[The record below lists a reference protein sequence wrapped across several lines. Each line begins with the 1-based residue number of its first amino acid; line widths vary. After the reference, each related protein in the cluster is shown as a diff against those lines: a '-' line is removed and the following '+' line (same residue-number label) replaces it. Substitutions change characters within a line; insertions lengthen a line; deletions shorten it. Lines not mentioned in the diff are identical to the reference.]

1 MIKEN
6 KKNSPI
12 KFKKIA
18 NYASRPEAEMMAVI
32 LKKHN
37 IPVLIQSEA
46 SGMFGSSAALSP
58 KGVFL
63 LVPEKNIKKAIKI
76 LPYKE

>member
-1 MIKEN
+1 
-6 KKNSPI
+6 
-12 KFKKIA
+12 
-18 NYASRPEAEMMAVI
+18 MMAVI